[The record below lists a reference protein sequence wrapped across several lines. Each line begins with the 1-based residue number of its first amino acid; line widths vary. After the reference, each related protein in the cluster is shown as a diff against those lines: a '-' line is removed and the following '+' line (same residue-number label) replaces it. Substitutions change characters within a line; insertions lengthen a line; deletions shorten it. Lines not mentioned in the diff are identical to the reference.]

1 MRPPARTSRK
11 RPRQV
16 LAADAGGKGK
26 FKVMDNEDQVK
37 QEVLEDLKE
46 TVEVRC
52 PQQILESKIQK
63 LEMLVRLKDEK
74 IDKLQNKLKAHNQA
88 ID

>member
-1 MRPPARTSRK
+1 
-11 RPRQV
+11 
-16 LAADAGGKGK
+16 
-26 FKVMDNEDQVK
+26 MDNDDQVK

-46 TVEVRC
+46 TVEVRSA
-52 PQQILESKIQK
+52 QQILESKIQK